1 MMKHIKVLF
10 FIFAV
15 LLLSCKGSEPNPP
28 YSYEANPHYAWGYA
42 EFYGAYY
49 ANQGV
54 KILNNTF
61 SISLFSD
68 SLGLTNKGALVGY
81 GQYLFLEDVFLS
93 TFTTKL
99 SAGKYTIN
107 ESAKPFTVFAGK
119 NDTIDSE
126 VYTIGAYISYY
137 EQNTAKS
144 KIKLISSGSFDVKM
158 VNDSVYNIVCNFK
171 TSDSLKLIGSF
182 EAVLPHFDQSLL
194 PKKVGSRNR
203 FKLNI

>member
-1 MMKHIKVLF
+1 MKNIKILF
-10 FIFAV
+10 
-15 LLLSCKGSEPNPP
+15 LLLTILQVSCKNGEPILP
-28 YSYEANPHYAWGYA
+28 YTYETNPHYSWGYA

-49 ANQGV
+49 ADQGI

-68 SLGLTNKGALVGY
+68 SLKLTNEGALAGY
-81 GQYLFLEDVFLS
+81 GQYLFLEDVFVSPL
-93 TFTTKL
+93 TTKL
-99 SAGKYTIN
+99 SIGKYTIN
-107 ESAKPFTVFAGK
+107 ETGKPFTVFAGK

-144 KIKLISSGSFDVKM
+144 KIKLISRGFFDVKT
-158 VNDSVYNIVCNFK
+158 VNDSVYNIVCDFK
-171 TSDSLKLIGSF
+171 TSDSLQLKGSF
-182 EAVLPHFDQSLL
+182 EAVLLHFDQSLS

>member
-1 MMKHIKVLF
+1 MKHIKILF
-10 FIFAV
+10 FIFAI
-15 LLLSCKGSEPNPP
+15 LLLSCKGSEPIAP

-49 ANQGV
+49 ADQGI

-68 SLGLTNKGALVGY
+68 SLGLTDEGALAGY
-81 GQYLFLEDVFLS
+81 GQYLFLEDVFVSPL
-93 TFTTKL
+93 TTKL
-99 SAGKYTIN
+99 LEGKYTIN
-107 ESAKPFTVFAGK
+107 ETGNPFTVFAGK
-119 NDTIDSE
+119 NDTVDSE

-137 EQNTAKS
+137 ELNSAKS

-158 VNDSVYNIVCNFK
+158 VNDSVYNIVCDFK
-171 TSDSLKLIGSF
+171 TSDSLQLKGSF
-182 EAVLPHFDQSLL
+182 EAVLPHFDQSLS

-203 FKLNI
+203 FKL